1 MFLASFVMFK
11 AATETIIKEACMYV
25 YSKVKMLAFDN
36 GGTVSNVTVWG
47 TGLIFIYIILFYV
60 VLF

>member
-11 AATETIIKEACMYV
+11 AGTKTIMKEACIYV

-36 GGTVSNVTVWG
+36 GGSVSHVTVWS
-47 TGLIFIYIILFYV
+47 TGQIFIYTILFYV

>member
-11 AATETIIKEACMYV
+11 AGTKTIMNEACIYV

-36 GGTVSNVTVWG
+36 CGTVSSVTVWG

>member
-11 AATETIIKEACMYV
+11 AGTKTIMKEACIYV

-36 GGTVSNVTVWG
+36 GGSVSHVTVWS
-47 TGLIFIYIILFYV
+47 TGQIFI
-60 VLF
+60 